1 LVFLAQ
7 ICILINFFRSGDL
20 WYNLICLRR
29 FVNVVVKNHRSC
41 LQLSRVSIEPLY
53 RLKWILLI
61 GVFHTVNKNG
71 LRLCPS
77 QMQVI
82 KFLWLLLE
90 TLLGSERHRSLY
102 SDCSTGSRPPLQTA
116 ALSSCIL
123 WNCICRILRLQ
134 TYTSYS
140 FIS

>member
-7 ICILINFFRSGDL
+7 ICILIIFFRPGDL
-20 WYNLICLRR
+20 WFNLICLIR
-29 FVNVVVKNHRSC
+29 FVNVVGKNHRSC
-41 LQLSRVSIEPLY
+41 FQLSKVPIGALY
-53 RLKWILLI
+53 RWKRTLLE
-61 GVFHTVNKNG
+61 VFNTLNKNG
-71 LRLCPS
+71 LSRCQS
-77 QMQVI
+77 QMPAI